1 MKISTRTRYGVRTM
15 VEIASGLPDR
25 GVFQK
30 EIAANQALSLKYL
43 DHIIHALKTARLIS
57 NAKGKKSGYVLT
69 RKPSEITVFDIHRA
83 FEPGICLVECLSGTY
98 HCDLSDGCKARGF
111 WGQLNHLIFTYF
123 NSVTLDDLISGKVG
137 LEDISFIEEP
147 GKQNTRGSTP
157 SEHSRE
163 YADK

>member
-15 VEIASGLPDR
+15 IEIARGHPDR

-30 EIAANQALSLKYL
+30 EIATNQLLSLKYL

-57 NAKGKKSGYVLT
+57 NTKGKKSGYVLT

-98 HCDLSDGCKARGF
+98 NCDLIDGCKARGF
-111 WGQLNHLIFTYF
+111 WGQLNNLIHSYF
-123 NSVTLDDLISGKVG
+123 NSVTLDDLIRGKVS
-137 LEDISFIEEP
+137 LEDVSFYEEVN
-147 GKQNTRGSTP
+147 KQKTQ
-157 SEHSRE
+157 
-163 YADK
+163 A

>member
-15 VEIASGLPDR
+15 IEIARGQPDR

-30 EIAANQALSLKYL
+30 EIAINQSLSLKYL

-98 HCDLSDGCKARGF
+98 NCNLSDGCKARGF
-111 WGQLNHLIFTYF
+111 WGQLNNLIHSYF
-123 NSVTLDDLISGKVG
+123 NSVTLDDLIRGKVS
-137 LEDISFIEEP
+137 LEDVSFYEEVN
-147 GKQNTRGSTP
+147 KQKTQ
-157 SEHSRE
+157 
-163 YADK
+163 A